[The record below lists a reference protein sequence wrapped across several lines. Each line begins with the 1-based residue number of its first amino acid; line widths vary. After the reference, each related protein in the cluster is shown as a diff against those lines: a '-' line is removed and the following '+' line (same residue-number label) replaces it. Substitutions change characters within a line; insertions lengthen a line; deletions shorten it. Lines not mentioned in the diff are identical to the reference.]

1 MLPRRVL
8 LIVILVAGVHAAG
21 CADGTLESKR
31 GAIRL
36 EQSELTF
43 APTVVGSTS
52 TMKFR
57 VTNVSR
63 VVAFDSNGNRLW
75 GTPFSAMPL
84 LQGRGAWALAVDDQG
99 QIAVLFGTASWSDPS
114 TSGALVI
121 VDPQNGAVITW
132 TDEVAQLPTRHV
144 FEAEE
149 RSPSPRPVEQK
160 SGRTPA
166 GSPAT
171 APHPSLRRAIDSDTG
186 KTLWTSRYMAN
197 SLVTSS
203 SRVWMRAHQTPPR
216 SGEACPDWTDRGQ
229 RRPAGRAR
237 RAHRQ
242 VTTARCPDQVA
253 EES

>member
-144 FEAEE
+144 FDGRGAFAVAASSGTEVWSNTGGLTGHSTPSITSSGDRLGHRQDSMDESVHGELA
-149 RSPSPRPVEQK
+149 RHLVVARMDACASDASPLWRGVPGLDRP
-160 SGRTPA
+160 G
-166 GSPAT
+166 PAT
-171 APHPSLRRAIDSDTG
+171 TG
-186 KTLWTSRYMAN
+186 WTSP
-197 SLVTSS
+197 
-203 SRVWMRAHQTPPR
+203 QGTP
-216 SGEACPDWTDRGQ
+216 SGHN
-229 RRPAGRAR
+229 RPL
-237 RAHRQ
+237 
-242 VTTARCPDQVA
+242 P
-253 EES
+253 